1 MKKIIFSLFIFT
13 SCFLASAQ
21 NGRPSQDE
29 RDKIQKAKIAFLTN
43 RLDLSIEQAKL
54 FWPLFNEYDSKKMAL
69 SKEYG
74 QKKREIFARSEDS
87 RNMKEEDADKLLD
100 IYLDQ
105 KQAELDVEKTYM
117 KKFNEVLNSRQVW
130 RMVSFESDFRR
141 SLYDR
146 MRRDGNNEEPK
157 RGGGG
162 NRH

>member
-1 MKKIIFSLFIFT
+1 MKKIIFSLFILA
-13 SCFLASAQ
+13 SCFSASAQ
-21 NGRPSQDE
+21 NDRSSQDE
-29 RDKIQKAKIAFLTN
+29 RDKIQQAKIAFLTS
-43 RLDLSIEQAKL
+43 RLDLTVDQAKL
-54 FWPLFNEYDSKKMAL
+54 FWPLFNEYDSKKITL

-74 QKKREIFARSEDS
+74 QKKREIYAKSEDS

-146 MRRDGNNEEPK
+146 MRRDDKEEPK
-157 RGGGG
+157 RGG
-162 NRH
+162 NRN

>member
-1 MKKIIFSLFIFT
+1 MKKIIFSLFI
-13 SCFLASAQ
+13 LASCLSVSAQ
-21 NGRPSQDE
+21 SGRSSQDE

-43 RLDLSIEQAKL
+43 RLELSVDQAKL
-54 FWPLFNEYDSKKMAL
+54 FWPLFNEYDSKKIEL
-69 SKEYG
+69 SKEYS
-74 QKKREIFARSEDS
+74 KKKKAIYEKYEDS
-87 RNMKEEDADKLLD
+87 RNMKEEDADELLF

-141 SLYDR
+141 SLYRQMSREDK
-146 MRRDGNNEEPK
+146 EEPK
-157 RGGGG
+157 RGG